1 MIIAMKLGRD
11 ATCDKY
17 VLQASALD
25 NLPHDIRQRA
35 SAVFHIAVSYAFTM
49 LKWTACENLPA
60 DLDSSE
66 AASAADHG
74 TCYVTMLFNDETHT
88 YDQVATRNISYLAH
102 LPR

>member
-1 MIIAMKLGRD
+1 
-11 ATCDKY
+11 
-17 VLQASALD
+17 VSALD

-35 SAVFHIAVSYAFTM
+35 AAVFHIAVSYAFTM

-66 AASAADHG
+66 VAAAG

-88 YDQVATRNISYLAH
+88 YDQVDACDILCVPQLQSNLLFLCLSSHYRFS
-102 LPR
+102 